1 MRLSLVARVLCALL
15 ALPSILLGA
24 EVTFQ
29 LDMKQA
35 TDRPKTVHVAGSFNN
50 WNPTATP
57 LTNNQDLWSVTLKL
71 DEGQYQY
78 KFVLNAGTPTQR
90 WIEDPASD
98 KDLDQPDGH
107 GGNNSGVI
115 VGPGGKKFDP
125 PKPNTVNFQA
135 LTYQPSSADD
145 FNVIAPGVARIR
157 LRAQADD
164 IDSATARISA
174 FDPNGGF
181 ILEDRAQLGAL
192 HKLTKDRG
200 LDVWGALVTFPEG
213 ADSVVPSIVLIDG
226 MSEAVA
232 YDIAPPIKNSVKVS
246 VPSWARDA
254 VWYQI
259 FPDRFRN
266 GDKTND
272 PGDHGW
278 ERLVPWNQ
286 DWWADAPG
294 ETPPDATADNFYRGT
309 GDVWNR
315 RFGGDI
321 AGIREKL
328 PYLRSLGVT
337 AIYLNPVFEA
347 ESMHKYDTA
356 DFRHIDDNFGAL
368 DAPREVPF
376 GRASMEGQ
384 LPVRAGATEHSRS
397 MGPGGQA
404 SPVPPMPSPAGHE
417 RDAHATKQS
426 PFIGNAKLYNLDGTP
441 VPDDFV
447 ETDDPAT
454 WKWTKSDLIFLD
466 FLKDAHAQGFHVII
480 DGVFNHVGRA
490 HPYFRDVLDKGKRSK
505 YADWFEITDW
515 GDEANWK
522 PMDNPFTVHGKPGG
536 IRWKAWDGDDGHLP
550 VFKKD
555 AARGLAMGPYEHIM
569 AITKRWLDPD
579 GNPATRDGIDGW
591 RLDVPGDIPHPFWID
606 WRKVVK
612 AANPDAYITGEIWTP
627 AQPWINAGDQFD
639 AVMNYQ
645 FAMAVQAFFANKEK
659 ALTPTQFNDRLVKLE
674 YMYPFQSALVMQNL
688 FDSHDTDRAPSW
700 FVNPDRSY
708 DAQNR
713 PQDNA
718 RDRPYS
724 ERKPNA
730 EEWTRYKQMVA
741 FQMTFVGAP
750 MLYYGAEAGMWSPDD
765 PSNRQPLPW
774 DDAGP
779 YTQAG
784 VGFDHAMFAHY
795 QRFIAIRNALP
806 ALRQGFYYP
815 LKIDDAAGVLAFARS
830 LGDDVVYVA
839 LNRSAERRTI
849 ELEVPDATY
858 VNYVEPSVGIV
869 QLNNTLPIP
878 MVRNDAGVK
887 PTGGKLS
894 LTLEPY
900 GIAILAKKP

>member
-1 MRLSLVARVLCALL
+1 MLRLLVALTLLL
-15 ALPSILLGA
+15 AIPSPLLAA

-50 WNPTATP
+50 WNSTATP
-57 LTNNQDLWSVTLKL
+57 LVNNQDLWSVTLKL
-71 DEGQYQY
+71 DQGQYQY
-78 KFVLNAGTPTQR
+78 KFVLDAGTPTQR

-115 VGPGGKKFDP
+115 VGLNPRNLPAPLPDHINSQAILFRPTNIADFDYSP
-125 PKPNTVNFQA
+125 
-135 LTYQPSSADD
+135 LS
-145 FNVIAPGVARIR
+145 GARIR
-157 LRAQADD
+157 VRTLADD
-164 IDSATARISA
+164 VQRVLVDPDSANADDTVHHVTLHKLGVDRGM
-174 FDPNGGF
+174 DVWGGF
-181 ILEDRAQLGAL
+181 IRSDTPERIALLLHDGTSGQSIAMGGELQLAVAQASERAR
-192 HKLTKDRG
+192 H
-200 LDVWGALVTFPEG
+200 G
-213 ADSVVPSIVLIDG
+213 AD
-226 MSEAVA
+226 
-232 YDIAPPIKNSVKVS
+232 
-246 VPSWARDA
+246 WANDA

-272 PGDHGW
+272 PGDRGW
-278 ERLVPWNQ
+278 ERLVPWNA

-294 ETPPDATADNFYRGT
+294 ETPPAGPTLEQDNFYRGT

-315 RFGGDI
+315 RYGGDI

-328 PYLRSLGVT
+328 PYLRSLGVN

-356 DFRHIDDNFGAL
+356 DFRHIDDNFGAM

-376 GRASMEGQ
+376 GRASFEGQ
-384 LPVRAGATEHSRS
+384 LPVRAGATEQSRS
-397 MGPGGQA
+397 MGV
-404 SPVPPMPSPAGHE
+404 SPMPPPAGHE

-426 PFIGNAKLYNLDGTP
+426 AFIGNAKLYNLDGTP
-441 VPDDFV
+441 VPDDYV

-466 FLKDAHAQGFHVII
+466 FLKEARAQGFHVII
-480 DGVFNHVGRA
+480 DGVFNHTGRA

-522 PMDNPFTVHGKPGG
+522 PMDNPFIVHGKPGG

-550 VFKKD
+550 VFKKSAD
-555 AARGLAMGPYEHIM
+555 KGLAPGPYAHIM

-579 GNPATRDGIDGW
+579 GNPTTRDGIDGW

-612 AANPDAYITGEIWTP
+612 DANPEAYITGEIWTP
-627 AQPWINAGDQFD
+627 AQAWINAGDQFD

-645 FAMAVQAFFANKEK
+645 FSMPVQAFFANKEK
-659 ALTPTQFNDRLVKLE
+659 ALTPTQFNDRLVKLQ

-718 RDRPYS
+718 RDNPYS
-724 ERKPNA
+724 EREPT
-730 EEWTRYKQMVA
+730 ETEWARYKQMVA
-741 FQMTFVGAP
+741 FQMTFLGAP

-774 DDAGP
+774 DDTGP

-784 VGFDHAMFAHY
+784 VGFDQAMFAHY
-795 QRFIAIRNALP
+795 QRFIAIRNAMP

-815 LKIDDAAGVLAFARS
+815 LTIDDAAGVLAFARAV
-830 LGDDVVYVA
+830 GDDVVYVA
-839 LNRSAERRTI
+839 LNRSNEKRTI
-849 ELEVPDATY
+849 ELDLPDATY

-869 QLNNTLPIP
+869 QLNNSLPIP
-878 MVRNDAGVK
+878 MVKNDAGVK
-887 PTGGKLS
+887 PSGGKLS

-900 GIAILAKKP
+900 GIAVLAKKN